1 MSANHKEPNISVLL
15 HIMDKQPRYSLRQTE
30 NLDIKAQWE
39 NIQEAINKETPWEID
54 SEFHWLQLDS
64 WTMFPVLFL
73 CFLIK

>member
-1 MSANHKEPNISVLL
+1 
-15 HIMDKQPRYSLRQTE
+15 
-30 NLDIKAQWE
+30 LDIKAQWE
-39 NIQEAINKETPWEID
+39 NIQEAINKETLWEID

>member
-39 NIQEAINKETPWEID
+39 NIQEAINKET
-54 SEFHWLQLDS
+54 L
-64 WTMFPVLFL
+64 
-73 CFLIK
+73 